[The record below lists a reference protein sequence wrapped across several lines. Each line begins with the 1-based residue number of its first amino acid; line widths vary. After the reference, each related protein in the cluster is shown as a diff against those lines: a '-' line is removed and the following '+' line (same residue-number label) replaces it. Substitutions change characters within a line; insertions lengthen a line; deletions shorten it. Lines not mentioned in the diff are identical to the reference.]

1 MFFLFYYILDFS
13 QNENDATSELT
24 IESSDDHSDA
34 SDGEL
39 LKSLKLTS
47 NNETLDTGEAQN
59 EQCDNLIAG
68 NESNLQEDVA
78 AEEKENY
85 KDENEEEE
93 SCESTNVCDMALP
106 IKRRTYTLDFLYK
119 FKDCKI
125 RGDYIK
131 DLNKCPDV
139 IRDIDIKRTVTV
151 NNLFPHFAV
160 KGTENVIIT
169 TKSKKKALPV
179 ADRTV
184 SEPIRTSSK
193 ERTKSPLKGKSDI
206 IHVNLSIHEDVKLNE
221 VQNAW
226 RPSVFTNQTG
236 DCEGEVD
243 TENLLKQFRSILNKI
258 TPKNFDVLLVQVKEM
273 KIEKPQ
279 HVDELI
285 NLVFEKAVAEPNFK
299 ECYTKLCQQISKMY
313 QPPPNSSTRS
323 DFDFKRKLITRVQ
336 HEFNTCIEI
345 SQKNVGDFESE
356 VDYDS
361 VRKRA
366 IGSVQFVGEL
376 FNFELLSLKIMK
388 SCAHN
393 LLNCGTELAVELMC
407 KLLSTIG
414 SKMEKS
420 VRELMIRQVREV
432 VMSKKQKYPSRIRFM
447 VLDLEDMHKVWIQNN
462 VPSNVQKK

>member
-236 DCEGEVD
+236 DCGGEVD